1 MNKTLI
7 KMRNWLER
15 HIEVRL
21 LIVIVLLVLGV
32 FEIKAIISDLKANDI
47 NGDTYLSYRHGRIV
61 RTTDPFTVDDIQ
73 SWMTFGYLDFIFK
86 LPPNYFQNMLHISDS
101 HYPNVQIYRYAQ
113 INHLYY
119 ISLINSIKAAI
130 TAYQK

>member
-47 NGDTYLSYRHGRIV
+47 NGDTYLSYRHCRIV

-113 INHLYY
+113 INHLDY